1 MKTVVLCFCHQRDH
15 LPEYDA
21 SSQNTPAEFA
31 SDANAP
37 TDVGLHD
44 QKDDSRPE
52 NDLQGIQDPIRLVTL
67 PAAEGLNMLSRNLIS
82 DEHQGFGA
90 LELV

>member
-1 MKTVVLCFCHQRDH
+1 
-15 LPEYDA
+15 
-21 SSQNTPAEFA
+21 
-31 SDANAP
+31 
-37 TDVGLHD
+37 
-44 QKDDSRPE
+44 
-52 NDLQGIQDPIRLVTL
+52 L